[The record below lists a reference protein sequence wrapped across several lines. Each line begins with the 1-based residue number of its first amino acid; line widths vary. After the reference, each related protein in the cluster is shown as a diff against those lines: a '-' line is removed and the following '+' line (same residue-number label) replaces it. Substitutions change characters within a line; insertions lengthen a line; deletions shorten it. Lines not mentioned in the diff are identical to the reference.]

1 MFVCFLA
8 VVNQDEMS
16 KEISKLLNELK
27 DELRNEWKIFR
38 VTLERDIRSDIRDMR
53 TDFKGVKDGMDFIN
67 LEFEDIKK
75 KLETVL
81 KENSELKRENGA
93 LSRKCE
99 EMEKRLSDCQ
109 DRLTEAEQ
117 YSRNVNLEIKG
128 VLRNDNE
135 DLTDVIAKLG
145 ESIGEPIVRAD
156 VALCHRVPTR
166 DSGKSNIIVQFV
178 SRSKRDAVLVKA
190 RKMRLTNTTLGL
202 GSEEPVFVNEHLCRA
217 LKRTLGKAIAK
228 KRQCNW
234 KFVWVRNGKIFARK
248 NESAS
253 VITIDNEAAVDK
265 IC

>member
-1 MFVCFLA
+1 
-8 VVNQDEMS
+8 
-16 KEISKLLNELK
+16 
-27 DELRNEWKIFR
+27 
-38 VTLERDIRSDIRDMR
+38 DIRSDIRDMR

-190 RKMRLTNTTLGL
+190 RK
-202 GSEEPVFVNEHLCRA
+202 
-217 LKRTLGKAIAK
+217 
-228 KRQCNW
+228 
-234 KFVWVRNGKIFARK
+234 
-248 NESAS
+248 
-253 VITIDNEAAVDK
+253 
-265 IC
+265 